1 MDQDIILDKL
11 KKAKQELIFNHEEL
25 QRCTKDLII
34 ANVNLN
40 IREKEKELNMEEF
53 NSGLEQMM
61 FAISHKVRKSVANI
75 LGLSKLLCEDVNL
88 GNSVVEW
95 EFSIALFWMNKTN
108 KSFVFNCSP
117 NYEINFLL
125 KNN

>member
-1 MDQDIILDKL
+1 MDQNIILDKL

-25 QRCTKDLII
+25 ERCTNDLKI

-40 IREKEKELNMEEF
+40 IKETEKELNMEEF

-88 GNSVVEW
+88 GNSE
-95 EFSIALFWMNKTN
+95 LR
-108 KSFVFNCSP
+108 
-117 NYEINFLL
+117 EILL
-125 KNN
+125 MIIQSAESLNTSTEELSKFICLKRRTDL

>member
-25 QRCTKDLII
+25 ERCTNDLKI

-40 IREKEKELNMEEF
+40 IRETEKELNMEEF

-88 GNSVVEW
+88 GNNE
-95 EFSIALFWMNKTN
+95 LR
-108 KSFVFNCSP
+108 
-117 NYEINFLL
+117 EILL
-125 KNN
+125 MIIQSAESLNASTEELSKFICLKRRTDL

>member
-25 QRCTKDLII
+25 QRCTKDLKI

-40 IREKEKELNMEEF
+40 IREKEKEFNMEEF

-88 GNSVVEW
+88 GNNE
-95 EFSIALFWMNKTN
+95 LK
-108 KSFVFNCSP
+108 
-117 NYEINFLL
+117 EILL
-125 KNN
+125 LIIQSAESLNASTEELSKFICKKRRTDI

>member
-25 QRCTKDLII
+25 QRCTKDLKI

-53 NSGLEQMM
+53 NSALEQMM

-75 LGLSKLLCEDVNL
+75 LGISKLLCEDVNL
-88 GNSVVEW
+88 GNNE
-95 EFSIALFWMNKTN
+95 LR
-108 KSFVFNCSP
+108 
-117 NYEINFLL
+117 EIFF
-125 KNN
+125 